1 MLAAILCAG
10 IGLAMPATIDA
21 VAQEAPVG
29 AGAATVTGGRIAGDM
44 ESTRVFFDLDRKVD
58 ISSFYMSG
66 PDRIVIDAPALLF
79 RFAVPDP
86 LEPRG
91 LVSFRQFGAI
101 TRERSRIVLSL
112 AEPARITAI
121 AMDEVEPGKQ
131 YRLVIDLA
139 KSTREEF
146 TAMLERQRELVGAS
160 GAVVT
165 KGDRVR
171 KPVPAKKEGRFTVVV
186 DPGHGGID
194 SGAVGKNG
202 TEEKNL
208 TLALGKLM
216 KSKIAQSGPYDVL
229 MTREEDV
236 FMSLRDRVAFFRQNS
251 ADLVISIHA
260 DSLRLSQFRGASIY
274 TLSETASDRLSHELA
289 EMENMADIVGGL
301 AASTK
306 DDEVR
311 GILAEFTSRETDR
324 FSMAFSS
331 TLVNELGKGIQLV
344 KNPQRHAAFAV
355 LKAPEVP
362 GVLLEMGYLSNEED
376 EKLLLDSKWQDT
388 TASLVAAAVDNF
400 FKPRLPD

>member
-1 MLAAILCAG
+1 MAFTTFSFPGAPAHAQAT
-10 IGLAMPATIDA
+10 AMQP
-21 VAQEAPVG
+21 PVG
-29 AGAATVTGGRIAGDM
+29 AGAATVTGGRIAGDA
-44 ESTRVFFDLDRKVD
+44 ESTRIFFDLDRKVNF
-58 ISSFYMSG
+58 SSFYMTG
-66 PDRIVIDAPALLF
+66 PDRIVIDAPTLLF
-79 RFAVPDP
+79 RFAEPDA

-112 AEPARITAI
+112 AQPAKITSI
-121 AMDEVEPGKQ
+121 TMEEVEPGKK
-131 YRLVIDLA
+131 YRLVVDLS

-146 TAMLERQRELVGAS
+146 SAMLERQRALVGVS

-171 KPVPAKKEGRFTVVV
+171 KPVPAKKEGRFTVVI

-208 TLALGKLM
+208 TLALGKQI
-216 KSKIAQSGPYDVL
+216 KAKIEKAGPYDVL

-236 FMSLRDRVAFFRQNS
+236 FMSLGDRVAFFRRNS

-289 EMENMADIVGGL
+289 ELENMADIVGGL
-301 AASTK
+301 AASTD

-331 TLVNELGKGIQLV
+331 TLVAELGKGIQLV

-376 EKLLLDSKWQDT
+376 EKLLLNSKWQET
-388 TASLVAAAVDNF
+388 TASLVANAVNDF
-400 FKPRLPD
+400 FKPRLPK